1 MSLFYPPDESAFRG
15 KTVSVRSLAA
25 HSHLLREGD
34 ELV

>member
-1 MSLFYPPDESAFRG
+1 MSLFYPSDEHVFRG
-15 KTVSVRSLAA
+15 KIVFVRSLAA